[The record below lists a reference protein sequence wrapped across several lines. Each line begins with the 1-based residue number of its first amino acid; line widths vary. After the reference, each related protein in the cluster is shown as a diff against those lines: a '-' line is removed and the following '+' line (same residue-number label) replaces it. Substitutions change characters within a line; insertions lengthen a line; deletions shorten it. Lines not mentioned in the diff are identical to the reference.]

1 MLLSKPTDLLSTAIL
16 TPDVI
21 KAYLYPIRVATVH
34 GIIDHNNFDKPIV
47 GDDDYRNYI
56 ESISDMPGS
65 GKLFE
70 GKWMGFEGNY
80 DQYTP
85 VTSELITRYTPYYNG
100 ATMVF
105 EDLLLNNVF
114 VAPAEK
120 VCYWGIAQ
128 AGANNTFKLYSYS
141 SATGAFTELATTAAY
156 NAVGTKNLTNPA
168 ICGDVQINYIMGAS
182 VPVSLDNKVLLT
194 HYTFGTS
201 NSFYYKFSDMAN
213 YANQK
218 CHYVRSMEFQHSM
231 TREGQDMMMQGV
243 KPTDNSYSSGK
254 WMGRDTIDPAPIPLG
269 ANATKEQRDTYE
281 KERKEWSKA
290 INGNPY
296 FSDKFVSI
304 NNKFSL
310 QKPYASRL
318 ASYDTRGSCKM
329 KRVDEN
335 GGLLPNDQ
343 AVIYQIYVSN
353 ESQEE
358 LEITLHCMFSGEYL
372 LGEQDYIFIM
382 GRIEFLFESRL

>member
-85 VTSELITRYTPYYNG
+85 VTRELITRYTPYYNG
-100 ATMVF
+100 ATMIF

-201 NSFYYKFSDMAN
+201 NNFYYKFSDMAN

-218 CHYVRSMEFQHSM
+218 CHYVRSMEFQHSLTKEEQSLM
-231 TREGQDMMMQGV
+231 LQNT
-243 KPTDNSYSSGK
+243 KSYKEAFG
-254 WMGRDTIDPAPIPLG
+254 DLI
-269 ANATKEQRDTYE
+269 NATIGGLKYGKEGRKKLIENAGYYLGKALNEEKDT
-281 KERKEWSKA
+281 RTSVNSKFF
-290 INGNPY
+290 I
-296 FSDKFVSI
+296 D
-304 NNKFSL
+304 
-310 QKPYASRL
+310 KPYASRL
-318 ASYDTRGSCKM
+318 VSLDTRGSCKM
-329 KRVDEN
+329 KRVDAN
-335 GGLLPNDQ
+335 GLDMPNDQ
-343 AVIYQIYVSN
+343 AINYQVYASN
-353 ESQEE
+353 ESDNE
-358 LEITLHCMFSGEYL
+358 LEITVHCMFSGESK
-372 LGEQDYIFIM
+372 LGAEDYVFIV
-382 GRIEFLFESRL
+382 GRIELLFESRL